1 VPEASDAV
9 SPPSNRH
16 TETDIS
22 ESPRSATSPRTY
34 YPPTSAYTATRTRHT
49 HTRSHTDVSEPSSEE
64 DGDMDPFETD
74 VNTLLML
81 DGMPDL
87 HATTEERVRAQQ
99 LLRGGLSS
107 RRVASG
113 KALAALER
121 VNIPDLP
128 ENEKSAFIACFLVC
142 LVLTSH
148 SLCHL
153 LQRLWG
159 PNARGYQRGPSK
171 ATKMQARFRRPLY
184 QKVVRGERHMSV
196 LQRQSAFAAAI
207 PLR

>member
-1 VPEASDAV
+1 
-9 SPPSNRH
+9 
-16 TETDIS
+16 
-22 ESPRSATSPRTY
+22 
-34 YPPTSAYTATRTRHT
+34 
-49 HTRSHTDVSEPSSEE
+49 
-64 DGDMDPFETD
+64 MDPFETD

-87 HATTEERVRAQQ
+87 HGTTEDRVRAQQ

-128 ENEKSAFIACFLVC
+128 ENERSQSIAWVLVC

-153 LQRLWG
+153 LQ
-159 PNARGYQRGPSK
+159 
-171 ATKMQARFRRPLY
+171 
-184 QKVVRGERHMSV
+184 
-196 LQRQSAFAAAI
+196 
-207 PLR
+207 